1 MLFFRNINR
10 TALLITIIISCVIQ
24 AIIINI
30 NSPIE
35 DKSYDSYFKIN
46 YKIEEDFI
54 QRYKQ
59 VEKVAK
65 AQKVVNKDEKEISNK
80 KWRLEIESI
89 GLNANISEGTDFK
102 TLNKYIGHFENTKKA
117 GGNIGLAAHNRGY
130 KVNYFQNIKKLKSGD
145 KITYFYNGKKYIY
158 KVFTNYIILDTDW
171 SVLEENNK
179 REITL
184 ITCVENEPSL
194 RRCVKGILVD

>member
-65 AQKVVNKDEKEISNK
+65 AQKVVNKDEKEWK
-80 KWRLEIESI
+80 CTKC
-89 GLNANISEGTDFK
+89 GTV
-102 TLNKYIGHFENTKKA
+102 NT
-117 GGNIGLAAHNRGY
+117 
-130 KVNYFQNIKKLKSGD
+130 
-145 KITYFYNGKKYIY
+145 GK
-158 KVFTNYIILDTDW
+158 FCT
-171 SVLEENNK
+171 ECGNK
-179 REITL
+179 RNEEKV
-184 ITCVENEPSL
+184 CPKCGNKVEEGHKF
-194 RRCVKGILVD
+194 CDECGEKMQ